1 MTDEIILKILVLGD
15 SAVGKT
21 SLLLKYTDDYFPNVY
36 VTTIGVEYKTKIIKV
51 NGLDI
56 TLQIWDTAGQERF
69 RSLAKTFMQ
78 GADGIL
84 FVYDITSKKSFDS
97 IKNWIRQTED
107 VNDSFQKIIV
117 GNKSDLSNKREVTK
131 DNLNK
136 FCSNNGKVKGIE
148 MSAKLGENVKETFEM
163 LVNDIVGN
171 LTSEQIKEKFCKKE
185 KETKNLKN
193 INNKNNTKKKCC

>member
-36 VTTIGVEYKTKIIKV
+36 VTTIGVEYKTKIVEV

-69 RSLAKTFMQ
+69 RSLTKSFMQ

-84 FVYDITSKKSFDS
+84 FVYDITSKKTFES
-97 IKNWIRQTED
+97 IKNWIRQTEN
-107 VNDSFQKIIV
+107 VNGSFQKIIV
-117 GNKSDLSNKREVTK
+117 GNKSDLSNQRVVSK
-131 DNLNK
+131 DALNK
-136 FCSNNGKVKGIE
+136 YCGNKMKGIE
-148 MSAKLGENVKETFEM
+148 MSAKLGINVKEAFNM
-163 LVNDIVGN
+163 LVNEVVGN
-171 LTSEQIKEKFCKKE
+171 LTKEQIKEKFCKKDNE
-185 KETKNLKN
+185 NKNLN
-193 INNKNNTKKKCC
+193 NSNNKNNSKKKKCC

>member
-21 SLLLKYTDDYFPNVY
+21 SILLKYTDDYFPNVY
-36 VTTIGVEYKTKIIKV
+36 VTTIGVEYKTKIVKV

-69 RSLAKTFMQ
+69 RSLAKSFMQ

-84 FVYDITSKKSFDS
+84 FVYDITYKKSFDS

-107 VNDSFQKIIV
+107 VNGSFYKIIV
-117 GNKSDLSNKREVTK
+117 GNKIDLSNKREVST

-136 FCSNNGKVKGIE
+136 FCNNNGKAKGIE
-148 MSAKLGENVKETFEM
+148 MSAKLGVNVTETFDI
-163 LVNDIVGN
+163 LVKDILGN
-171 LTSEQIKEKFCKKE
+171 LTNEQIKAKFCKKE
-185 KETKNLKN
+185 KETRNLKN
-193 INNKNNTKKKCC
+193 NNNKNNSKKKCC

>member
-21 SLLLKYTDDYFPNVY
+21 SILLKYTDDYFPNVY
-36 VTTIGVEYKTKIIKV
+36 VTTIGVEYKTKIVKV

-69 RSLAKTFMQ
+69 RSLAKSFMQ

-84 FVYDITSKKSFDS
+84 FVYDITYKKSFDS

-107 VNDSFQKIIV
+107 VNGSFYKIIV
-117 GNKSDLSNKREVTK
+117 GNKIDLSNKREVSK

-136 FCSNNGKVKGIE
+136 FCSNYGKAKGIE
-148 MSAKLGENVKETFEM
+148 MSAKLGVNVTETFDI
-163 LVNDIVGN
+163 LVKDILGN
-171 LTSEQIKEKFCKKE
+171 LTNEQIKAKFCKKE
-185 KETKNLKN
+185 KETGNLKN
-193 INNKNNTKKKCC
+193 NNNKNNSKKKCC

>member
-1 MTDEIILKILVLGD
+1 MTDEIVLKILVLGD

-21 SLLLKYTDDYFPNVY
+21 SILLKYTDDYFPNVY
-36 VTTIGVEYKTKIIKV
+36 VTTIGVEYKTKIVKV

-69 RSLAKTFMQ
+69 RSLAKSFMQ

-84 FVYDITSKKSFDS
+84 FVYDITYKKSFDS

-107 VNDSFQKIIV
+107 VNGSFQKIIV
-117 GNKSDLSNKREVTK
+117 GNKIDLSNKREVST

-136 FCSNNGKVKGIE
+136 FCNNNGKAKGIE
-148 MSAKLGENVKETFEM
+148 MSAKLGVNVTETFDI
-163 LVNDIVGN
+163 LVKDILGN
-171 LTSEQIKEKFCKKE
+171 LTNEQIKAKFCKKE
-185 KETKNLKN
+185 KETGNLKN
-193 INNKNNTKKKCC
+193 NNNKNNSKKKCC

>member
-21 SLLLKYTDDYFPNVY
+21 SILLKYTDDYFPNVY
-36 VTTIGVEYKTKIIKV
+36 VTTIGVEYKTKIVKV

-69 RSLAKTFMQ
+69 RSLAKSFMQ

-84 FVYDITSKKSFDS
+84 FVYDITYKKSFDS

-107 VNDSFQKIIV
+107 VNGSFYKIIV
-117 GNKSDLSNKREVTK
+117 GNKIDLSNKREVST

-136 FCSNNGKVKGIE
+136 FCNNNGKAKGIE
-148 MSAKLGENVKETFEM
+148 MSAKLGVNVTETFDI
-163 LVNDIVGN
+163 LVKDILGN
-171 LTSEQIKEKFCKKE
+171 LTNEQIKAKFCKKE
-185 KETKNLKN
+185 KETGNLKN
-193 INNKNNTKKKCC
+193 NNNKNNSKKKCC

>member
-21 SLLLKYTDDYFPNVY
+21 SILLKYTDDYFPNVY
-36 VTTIGVEYKTKIIKV
+36 VTTIGVEYKTKIVKV

-69 RSLAKTFMQ
+69 RSLAKSFMQ

-84 FVYDITSKKSFDS
+84 FVYDITYKKSFDS

-107 VNDSFQKIIV
+107 VNGSFYKIIV
-117 GNKSDLSNKREVTK
+117 GNKIDLST

-136 FCSNNGKVKGIE
+136 FCNNNGKAKGIE
-148 MSAKLGENVKETFEM
+148 MSAKLGVNVTETFDI
-163 LVNDIVGN
+163 LVKDILGN
-171 LTSEQIKEKFCKKE
+171 LTNEQIKAKFCKKE
-185 KETKNLKN
+185 KETGNLKN
-193 INNKNNTKKKCC
+193 NNNKNNSKKKCC

>member
-21 SLLLKYTDDYFPNVY
+21 SILLKYTDDYFPNVY
-36 VTTIGVEYKTKIIKV
+36 VTTIGVEYKTKIVKV

-69 RSLAKTFMQ
+69 RSLAKSFMQ

-84 FVYDITSKKSFDS
+84 FVYDITYKKSFDS

-107 VNDSFQKIIV
+107 VNGSFYKIIV
-117 GNKSDLSNKREVTK
+117 GNKIDLSNKREVST

-136 FCSNNGKVKGIE
+136 FCNNNGKAKGIE
-148 MSAKLGENVKETFEM
+148 MSAKLGVNVTETFDI
-163 LVNDIVGN
+163 LVKDILGN
-171 LTSEQIKEKFCKKE
+171 LTNEQIKAKFCKKE
-185 KETKNLKN
+185 KETRNLKN
-193 INNKNNTKKKCC
+193 KNNKNNSKKKCC

>member
-36 VTTIGVEYKTKIIKV
+36 VTTIGVEYKTKVVEV
-51 NGLDI
+51 NGVDI

-69 RSLAKTFMQ
+69 RSLAKSFMQ

-107 VNDSFQKIIV
+107 VNGSFQKIIV
-117 GNKSDLSNKREVTK
+117 GNKSDLSNKREVQK
-131 DNLNK
+131 DTLNK
-136 FCSNNGKVKGIE
+136 FCNTNCKAKGIE
-148 MSAKLGENVKETFEM
+148 MSAKLGINVKETFDM

-171 LTSEQIKEKFCKKE
+171 MTKEQIKEKFCKKE

-193 INNKNNTKKKCC
+193 NNNKNNSKKKCC

>member
-21 SLLLKYTDDYFPNVY
+21 SILLKYTDDYFPNVY
-36 VTTIGVEYKTKIIKV
+36 VTTIGVEYKTKIVKV

-69 RSLAKTFMQ
+69 RSLAKSFMQ

-84 FVYDITSKKSFDS
+84 FVYDITSKKTFDS

-107 VNDSFQKIIV
+107 VNGSFQKIIV
-117 GNKSDLSNKREVTK
+117 GNKIDLSNQREVAKET
-131 DNLNK
+131 LNK
-136 FCSNNGKVKGIE
+136 FCSNNSKAKGIE
-148 MSAKLGENVKETFEM
+148 MSAKLGVNVKETFET
-163 LVNDIVGN
+163 LVKDIVGN
-171 LTSEQIKEKFCKKE
+171 LTNEQIKEKFCKKD
-185 KETKNLKN
+185 KENTNLKKS
-193 INNKNNTKKKCC
+193 NNKNNSKKKCC

>member
-1 MTDEIILKILVLGD
+1 MTEEIILKILVLGD

-21 SLLLKYTDDYFPNVY
+21 SILLKYTDDYFPNVY
-36 VTTIGVEYKTKIIKV
+36 VTTIGVEYKTKIVKV

-69 RSLAKTFMQ
+69 RSLAKSFMQ

-84 FVYDITSKKSFDS
+84 FVYDITYKKSFDS

-107 VNDSFQKIIV
+107 VNGSFQKIIV
-117 GNKSDLSNKREVTK
+117 GNKIDLSNKREVST

-136 FCSNNGKVKGIE
+136 FCNNNGKAKGIE
-148 MSAKLGENVKETFEM
+148 MSAKLGVNVTETFDI
-163 LVNDIVGN
+163 LVKDILGN
-171 LTSEQIKEKFCKKE
+171 LTNEQIKAKFCKKE
-185 KETKNLKN
+185 KETGNLKN
-193 INNKNNTKKKCC
+193 NNNKNNSKKKCC

>member
-1 MTDEIILKILVLGD
+1 MTDEIVLKILVLGD

-21 SLLLKYTDDYFPNVY
+21 SILLKYTDDYFPNVY
-36 VTTIGVEYKTKIIKV
+36 VTTIGVEYKTKIVKV

-69 RSLAKTFMQ
+69 RSLAKSFMQ

-84 FVYDITSKKSFDS
+84 FVYDITYKKSFDS

-107 VNDSFQKIIV
+107 VNGSFQKIIV
-117 GNKSDLSNKREVTK
+117 GNKIDLSNKREVST

-136 FCSNNGKVKGIE
+136 FCNNNGKAKGIE
-148 MSAKLGENVKETFEM
+148 MSAKLGVNVTETFDI
-163 LVNDIVGN
+163 LVKDILGN
-171 LTSEQIKEKFCKKE
+171 LTNEQIKAKFCKKE
-185 KETKNLKN
+185 KETRNLKN
-193 INNKNNTKKKCC
+193 NNNKNNSKKKCC

>member
-1 MTDEIILKILVLGD
+1 MTDEIVLKILVLGD

-21 SLLLKYTDDYFPNVY
+21 SILLKYTDDYFPNVY
-36 VTTIGVEYKTKIIKV
+36 VTTIGVEYKTKIVKV

-69 RSLAKTFMQ
+69 RSLAKSFMQ

-84 FVYDITSKKSFDS
+84 FVYDITYKKSFDS

-107 VNDSFQKIIV
+107 VNGSFYKIIV
-117 GNKSDLSNKREVTK
+117 GNKIDLSNKREVST

-136 FCSNNGKVKGIE
+136 FCNNNGKAKGIE
-148 MSAKLGENVKETFEM
+148 MSAKLGVNVTETFDI
-163 LVNDIVGN
+163 LVKDILGN
-171 LTSEQIKEKFCKKE
+171 LTNEQIKAKFCKKE
-185 KETKNLKN
+185 KETGNLKN
-193 INNKNNTKKKCC
+193 NNNKNNSKKKCC